1 MGGMRVGGVAVALC
15 APLNEA
21 RDLLEVDQLD
31 VALCIDEDVLGVEG
45 AEHEVPCVHVEERCG
60 DAGGVEL

>member
-1 MGGMRVGGVAVALC
+1 LAELHGS

-21 RDLLEVDQLD
+21 RDLLEIDKLD
-31 VALCIDEDVLGVEG
+31 VALCINDDILRVEG
-45 AEHEVPCVHVEERCG
+45 AEDEVPCVHVEERCG